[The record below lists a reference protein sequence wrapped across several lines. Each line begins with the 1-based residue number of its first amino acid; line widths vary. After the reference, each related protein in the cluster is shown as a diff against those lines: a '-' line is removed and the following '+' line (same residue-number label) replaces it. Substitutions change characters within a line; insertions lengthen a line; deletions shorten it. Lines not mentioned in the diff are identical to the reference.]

1 MGYTFYLSVSYL
13 SGLHPSNYVK
23 QYIGDTNKF
32 LLPNKWSCHSH
43 WFITAWFCRVFSESK
58 NRKSRRNQQK
68 INRKRPKKKTGN
80 VLLLCLP
87 PFFRLFMCKQISSE
101 ARKIYKSFF
110 VCSWY
115 DGEFNFRQN
124 QIFKRL
130 KEN

>member
-1 MGYTFYLSVSYL
+1 M
-13 SGLHPSNYVK
+13 SNNTLEIQISFFCQTSEVVIAIDSLLRDFVEFFQK
-23 QYIGDTNKF
+23 VRIG
-32 LLPNKWSCHSH
+32 
-43 WFITAWFCRVFSESK
+43 RVEEISK
-58 NRKSRRNQQK
+58 K
-68 INRKRPKKKTGN
+68 IHRKRPKKKTGN
-80 VLLLCLP
+80 VLLCLP